1 MKDIDYS
8 KGLKFKCQGSAN
20 CCVSRSSYGY
30 VFLSQKDINQL
41 SKFLKLEI
49 NDFLKVYCEKTNGLT
64 HLKEIKKNGD
74 CLFLEN
80 KRCTVYKGRPTQCR
94 TWPFWE
100 ENMNAKVWNKN
111 MATFCPGIGKG
122 KVIKRNTI
130 TKKIRE
136 DKLNEEKILKE
147 IV

>member
-8 KGLKFKCQGSAN
+8 KGIKFKCQGSAN
-20 CCVSRSSYGY
+20 CYVSRSSYGY
-30 VFLSQKDINQL
+30 VFLSQNDIKQL
-41 SKFLKLEI
+41 SKFFKLEI
-49 NDFLKVYCEKTNGLT
+49 NDFLKVYCDKTNGLT